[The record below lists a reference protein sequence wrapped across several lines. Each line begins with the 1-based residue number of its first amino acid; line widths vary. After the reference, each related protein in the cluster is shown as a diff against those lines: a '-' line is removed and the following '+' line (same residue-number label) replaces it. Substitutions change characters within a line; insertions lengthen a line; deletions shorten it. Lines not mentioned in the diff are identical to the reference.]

1 MLKLFT
7 PNYYIHSYQALRP
20 EFLKEHGIS
29 LLICDID
36 NTLVPHDVALPDE
49 NVKQFL
55 KGIQDAGIQIVFV
68 SNNVEDRVKLFAKD
82 LHIPYYFFALKPLPF
97 TYRKMLKDFHVKKS
111 EVAVLGDQLMT
122 DILGA
127 NMMRFYTILTA
138 QVVERDLSFTKF
150 NRVFEN
156 MVFSLLKKTG
166 KLVKGEFD
174 E

>member
-7 PNYYIHSYQALRP
+7 PNYYIHSYRALRP
-20 EFLKEHGIS
+20 EFLKEHHIS

-36 NTLVPHDVALPDE
+36 NTLVPHDVALPDDE
-49 NVKQFL
+49 VKAFL

-68 SNNVEDRVKLFAKD
+68 SNNVEERVKTFAQD
-82 LHIPYYFFALKPLPF
+82 LHIPYYFFALKPLPI

-156 MVFSLLKKTG
+156 MVFSLLQKTG

>member
-7 PNYYIHSYQALRP
+7 PNYYIHRFHVLRP
-20 EFLKEHGIS
+20 EFLLEKGIKV
-29 LLICDID
+29 LVCDID
-36 NTLVPHDVALPDE
+36 NTLVPHDVALPDQQ
-49 NVKQFL
+49 VKDFIASFQ
-55 KGIQDAGIQIVFV
+55 KVGIQIVFI
-68 SNNVEDRVKLFAKD
+68 SNNVEERVAKFAEG
-82 LHIPYYFFALKPLPF
+82 LNATYYYFALKPLPF
-97 TYRKMLKDFHVKKS
+97 KYHKMLKDLNVKRN

-127 NMMRFYTILTA
+127 NIMRFYTILTA
-138 QVVERDLSFTKF
+138 QVVERDLSFTKV

-166 KLVKGEFD
+166 KLVKGEYD

>member
-7 PNYYIHSYQALRP
+7 PNYYIHRYNALRP
-20 EFLKEHGIS
+20 DFLVEKGIK
-29 LLICDID
+29 LLVCDID

-49 NVKQFL
+49 EVIAFL
-55 KGIQDAGIQIVFV
+55 KSIQDKGIQIVFI
-68 SNNVEDRVKLFAKD
+68 SNNVEERVETFANV
-82 LHIPYYFFALKPLPF
+82 LNLPFYPFALKPLPI

-111 EVAVLGDQLMT
+111 EVAVLGDQIMT

-127 NMMRFYTILTA
+127 NVMRFYTILTA
-138 QVVERDLSFTKF
+138 QVVERDLSFTKV

-156 MVFSLLKKTG
+156 MVFALLKLTK
-166 KLVKGEFD
+166 KLVKGEYD